1 MDSSRNSISG
11 TGSLTEGLGMR
22 PVKVA
27 AIADVHSPRYLD
39 EFNKAL
45 SKCAP
50 PDFFL
55 FAGDMVN
62 RGASEEYL
70 KVLEAIENHLGL
82 NFPIISCLGNED
94 PTDIKKQTRQ
104 LTGERITFLNDSSIT
119 IKTSGSRITIVGLSP
134 STNNLLEARS
144 TSFPE
149 IQSTFE
155 VKTTRLTHLLQD
167 ATSSS
172 DHTILLM
179 HFSPLLENNPREFS
193 SWLSN
198 AVTNHPPLYIIHGH
212 VHDATRVKVKI
223 GATTIMNVA
232 LPVTGSITKL
242 VL

>member
-1 MDSSRNSISG
+1 VC
-11 TGSLTEGLGMR
+11 
-22 PVKVA
+22 PVKIA

-39 EFNKAL
+39 EFEKAL
-45 SKCAP
+45 SRCAP
-50 PDFFL
+50 PDLFL

-70 KVLEAIENHLGL
+70 KVLEVIDTHFGL

-94 PTDIKKQTRQ
+94 PTDIKEQTYQ
-104 LTGERITFLNDSSIT
+104 VTGERITFLNDSSIT
-119 IKTSGSRITIVGLSP
+119 IKISGSQITIVGLSP
-134 STNNLLEARS
+134 STNYPIDAQS
-144 TSFPE
+144 TTFPE

-155 VKTTRLTHLLQD
+155 VRTTRLTHLLQD
-167 ATSSS
+167 ATRSSN
-172 DHTILLM
+172 HTILLM

-193 SWLSN
+193 SWISD

-212 VHDATRVKVKI
+212 VHDATRVKVRI
-223 GATTIMNVA
+223 GATNIMNVA

>member
-1 MDSSRNSISG
+1 VH
-11 TGSLTEGLGMR
+11 

-39 EFNKAL
+39 EFDKAL
-45 SKCAP
+45 SRCAP
-50 PDFFL
+50 PDLFL

-70 KVLEAIENHLGL
+70 KVLEAIDTHLGL

-94 PTDIKKQTRQ
+94 PTDIKEQTYQ
-104 LTGERITFLNDSSIT
+104 VTGERITFLNDSSIT
-119 IKTSGSRITIVGLSP
+119 IKISGSRITIVGLSP
-134 STNNLLEARS
+134 STNYQLDAQS
-144 TSFPE
+144 TNFPE

-155 VKTTRLTHLLQD
+155 VRTTRLTHLLQD

-193 SWLSN
+193 SWISN

-223 GATTIMNVA
+223 GATNIMNVA

>member
-1 MDSSRNSISG
+1 MC
-11 TGSLTEGLGMR
+11 
-22 PVKVA
+22 PVKIA

-39 EFNKAL
+39 EFEKAL
-45 SKCAP
+45 SRCAP
-50 PDFFL
+50 PDLFL

-70 KVLEAIENHLGL
+70 KVLEVIDTHFGL

-94 PTDIKKQTRQ
+94 PTDIKEQTYQ
-104 LTGERITFLNDSSIT
+104 VTGERITFLNDSSIT
-119 IKTSGSRITIVGLSP
+119 IKISGSQITIVGLSP
-134 STNNLLEARS
+134 STNYPIDAQS
-144 TSFPE
+144 TTFPE

-155 VKTTRLTHLLQD
+155 VRTTRLTHLLQD
-167 ATSSS
+167 ATRSSN
-172 DHTILLM
+172 HTILLM

-193 SWLSN
+193 SWISD

-212 VHDATRVKVKI
+212 VHDATRVKVRI
-223 GATTIMNVA
+223 GATNIMNVA